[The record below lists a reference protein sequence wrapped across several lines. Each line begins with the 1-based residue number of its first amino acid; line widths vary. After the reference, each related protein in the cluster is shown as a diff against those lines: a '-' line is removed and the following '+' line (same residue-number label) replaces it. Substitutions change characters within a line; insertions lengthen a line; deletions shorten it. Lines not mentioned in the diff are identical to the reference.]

1 MSEDVVGSGPGEK
14 QGQEAGLNSPAGG
27 NDRRGIVAFRALR
40 HRNFRLFFGGQL
52 TSLIGTWMQ
61 TVAQA
66 WLVLKLTNS
75 PLMLG
80 LVTFARFTPMLVV
93 ALFAGVV
100 VDHVDRRRLLIVSQS
115 LLMLSA
121 FVLAA
126 LTWTGV
132 VRVEHVIILAAFNGL
147 VGAFDA
153 PGRQSFVVEM
163 VGIEDLP
170 NAIALN
176 SMIFNGARA
185 IGPAVAGVLIA
196 WTGIAMCFFLNGV
209 SFLAVI
215 WSLFAMNLP
224 RKVAQSMG
232 ASMLRRLHE
241 GLAYVWG
248 HRPSFYLLLV
258 GGICN
263 GFGVQYTV
271 LLPVFARNIL
281 HGDAGAYGML
291 MGAQGAGAVVGAV
304 ILASRSATTGSQR
317 QNLMVGLL
325 VAGIGILVF
334 GMSRDMRLSLVAQT
348 IIGAA
353 LDQLHGEYEYVASD
367 VRFRRIARTGNESLH
382 HLVYRRRA
390 AGSIGGGFHRGA
402 SESRVRGR
410 DLRRDRA
417 VVRNFHA
424 HQDAHDRAGAS
435 RGTRPESLRQLAD
448 SNARGGYNSAMSA
461 PAKTPSKA
469 KPSAKSA
476 QPLRIIPAV
485 DDCLKA
491 AEQDGALRGFNRDY
505 LKAAVQRAIAS
516 LREKIAAGG
525 DSSVTRDDLI
535 AGIVGQVRE
544 FINHDEPKLKTVV
557 NATGVVLHTNLGRA
571 LLAEAAIEA
580 MERAARS
587 PVNIE
592 YDLVSGER
600 GDRDHLVEE
609 YLCAL
614 TGAEAATVVNNNAA
628 AVLLALNTLA
638 DGREVVV
645 SRGELVEIGG
655 SFRIP
660 EVMARAGA
668 RIREVGTTNRVHQRD
683 YAGAIGPETALL
695 LKVHPSRTIAWSA
708 SRRKSARPRSGRDR
722 TGAQC

>member
-1 MSEDVVGSGPGEK
+1 MSEDVVGSSGPGKK
-14 QGQEAGLNSPAGG
+14 QEQEAVLNSPAGG
-27 NDRRGIVAFRALR
+27 NERRWRVAFRALR

-52 TSLIGTWMQ
+52 TSLIGTWTQ

-66 WLVLKLTNS
+66 WLVLKLTDS

-80 LVTFARFTPMLVV
+80 LVTFARFAPMLVV

-100 VDHVDRRRLLIVSQS
+100 VDHVDRRRLLIISQS

-121 FVLAA
+121 FTLAA
-126 LTWTGV
+126 LTWSGV

-185 IGPAVAGVLIA
+185 IGPAIAGVLIA

-215 WSLFAMNLP
+215 WSLSAMNLP
-224 RKVAQSMG
+224 RKAAQSFG

-248 HRPSFYLLLV
+248 HRPSFYLLMV

-353 LDQLHGEYEYVASD
+353 LINYMASTNTLLQMFVSD
-367 VRFRRIARTGNESLH
+367 EL
-382 HLVYRRRA
+382 
-390 AGSIGGGFHRGA
+390 
-402 SESRVRGR
+402 RGR
-410 DLRRDRA
+410 VMSLYTIS
-417 VVRNFHA
+417 FI
-424 HQDAHDRAGAS
+424 GA
-435 RGTRPESLRQLAD
+435 
-448 SNARGGYNSAMSA
+448 A
-461 PAKTPSKA
+461 P
-469 KPSAKSA
+469 
-476 QPLRIIPAV
+476 L
-485 DDCLKA
+485 
-491 AEQDGALRGFNRDY
+491 GALEVGFIGER
-505 LKAAVQRAIAS
+505 LSPEVAVEICGAIA
-516 LREKIAAGG
+516 LLCGIFML
-525 DSSVTRDDLI
+525 TR
-535 AGIVGQVRE
+535 
-544 FINHDEPKLKTVV
+544 
-557 NATGVVLHTNLGRA
+557 
-571 LLAEAAIEA
+571 
-580 MERAARS
+580 M
-587 PVNIE
+587 
-592 YDLVSGER
+592 
-600 GDRDHLVEE
+600 
-609 YLCAL
+609 
-614 TGAEAATVVNNNAA
+614 
-628 AVLLALNTLA
+628 
-638 DGREVVV
+638 
-645 SRGELVEIGG
+645 
-655 SFRIP
+655 
-660 EVMARAGA
+660 
-668 RIREVGTTNRVHQRD
+668 
-683 YAGAIGPETALL
+683 
-695 LKVHPSRTIAWSA
+695 RTIAQ
-708 SRRKSARPRSGRDR
+708 ARAAVRVLSPTPG
-722 TGAQC
+722 